1 MFVPFN
7 FIVEEAVARGM
18 SPRLANYLVSILNGA
33 SVFGRTVP
41 NIIADKKAGRF
52 NVMIVMSLVT
62 TILILGMWIPAT
74 SNAAIIVFA
83 VLFGIASGAGIGL
96 TPALGAQ
103 VSPIREIG
111 VWQGTLF
118 FLSSWA
124 ALTGSPIG
132 GAILGDVHG
141 NFRYPAVF
149 AGVSTFIGFCFFTAA
164 RVYIAGFKMTKI

>member
-7 FIVEEAVARGM
+7 FIVVEAVAKGM
-18 SPRLANYLVSILNGA
+18 SPRLANYLVSILNAA
-33 SVFGRTVP
+33 SIFGRTIP

-132 GAILGDVHG
+132 GAILGQAHG
-141 NFRYPAVF
+141 DFRYPAVF
-149 AGVSTFIGFCFFTAA
+149 AGISTFVGFALFLAT
-164 RVYIAGFKMTKI
+164 RVYLVGFKMAKI

>member
-7 FIVEEAVARGM
+7 FIVEEAVAKGM
-18 SPRLANYLVSILNGA
+18 SPRLANYLVSILNAA
-33 SVFGRTVP
+33 SIFGRTIP
-41 NIIADKKAGRF
+41 NIVADKKAGRF

-74 SNAAIIVFA
+74 SNAALIVFA

-96 TPALGAQ
+96 TPALSAE

-132 GAILGDVHG
+132 GAILGNVHG
-141 NFRYPAVF
+141 DFRYAAVF
-149 AGVSTFIGFCFFTAA
+149 AGCSTFVGFTLFLTT
-164 RVYIAGFKMTKI
+164 RVYIAGFKWTKI